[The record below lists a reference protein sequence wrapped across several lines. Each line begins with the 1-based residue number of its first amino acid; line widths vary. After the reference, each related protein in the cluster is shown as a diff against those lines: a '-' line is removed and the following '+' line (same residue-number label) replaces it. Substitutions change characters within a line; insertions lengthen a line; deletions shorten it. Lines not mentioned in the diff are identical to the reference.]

1 MSTRNRPS
9 RLTVEAGHLKGS
21 RDDAEEPHSETL
33 PKINTQAILDT
44 YDPEESI
51 VIVCSRF
58 SICTMCAYCRLIP
71 LNGLDYQASGTN
83 RQTKQAKQSG
93 KQKLR
98 VQEQLPQ
105 VQDDVF
111 YDQPLP
117 DRSKLKQKDVAV
129 PGSGAIDPPGM
140 DPVVRDVRF
149 SSPLEGARQTNTTG
163 SQPSKSSLKK
173 GATSRPARIQV
184 QAGAS
189 GLQQEEAQVLTIVV
203 NPVSQRDVRV
213 DAWN

>member
-1 MSTRNRPS
+1 
-9 RLTVEAGHLKGS
+9 
-21 RDDAEEPHSETL
+21 
-33 PKINTQAILDT
+33 
-44 YDPEESI
+44 
-51 VIVCSRF
+51 
-58 SICTMCAYCRLIP
+58 MCAYCRLIS

-98 VQEQLPQ
+98 VQDQLPQ

-173 GATSRPARIQV
+173 GATSRPAQIQV